1 MEGGISQKNKK
12 NNKRLTGCQEHTSG
26 NTPILGVAKD
36 SCILTPK
43 ETWEQEIFDHEMQGS
58 LVEKRSSK
66 NQRGESSQ
74 DEEINEYFN
83 YQREG
88 HKNLKPHA
96 LLPGS
101 LHSSQLAVFWCN

>member
-58 LVEKRSSK
+58 LVEKRSCSPRTNGVSHLRTRK
-66 NQRGESSQ
+66 LMN
-74 DEEINEYFN
+74 ILII
-83 YQREG
+83 RERAI
-88 HKNLKPHA
+88 KI
-96 LLPGS
+96 
-101 LHSSQLAVFWCN
+101 